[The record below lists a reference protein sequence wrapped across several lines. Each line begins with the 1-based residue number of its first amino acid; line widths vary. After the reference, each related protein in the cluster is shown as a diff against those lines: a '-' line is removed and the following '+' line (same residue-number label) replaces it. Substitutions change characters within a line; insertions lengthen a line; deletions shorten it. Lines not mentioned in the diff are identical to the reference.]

1 MKVKID
7 TKEKM
12 HVITVEDEKLAANM
26 AEDLRLFLMTYLQ
39 ASIKNII
46 INFENVKEIDR
57 DVSQALLAVQKAF
70 QDNKN
75 SMVICNLREQVEM
88 SLKEQDFLK
97 VLNITPTESEAW
109 DMVQLEEMEREL
121 FD

>member
-26 AEDLRLFLMTYLQ
+26 AEDFRLFLMTYLQ

-109 DMVQLEEMEREL
+109 DIVQLEEMEREL